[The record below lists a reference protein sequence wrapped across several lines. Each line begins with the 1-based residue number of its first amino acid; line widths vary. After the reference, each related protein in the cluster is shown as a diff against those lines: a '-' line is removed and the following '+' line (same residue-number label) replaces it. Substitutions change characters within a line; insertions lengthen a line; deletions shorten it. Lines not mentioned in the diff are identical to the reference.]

1 MISRIEPRCE
11 RIVSDCRATRKR
23 HDGTARPGAGASGGA
38 PHRQPRRRLRSRTGM
53 GRGDPPPCGGA
64 WKWNRRDHARVRGLR
79 SGSVANP
86 VKPAVF
92 LAEAETE
99 FAEAAIFYESQSPG
113 LGNDFIAEVER
124 SVDEISRHPELGA
137 SYFEDTRRIFV
148 RRFPFRVVY
157 QERTERILIFAVAH
171 QRRKPGYWR
180 DRNKESPGESFD
192 ARRGRFAFG
201 SAPVIGYWLLVTGY
215 WQIQKPKTGSEATPI
230 R

>member
-1 MISRIEPRCE
+1 
-11 RIVSDCRATRKR
+11 
-23 HDGTARPGAGASGGA
+23 
-38 PHRQPRRRLRSRTGM
+38 
-53 GRGDPPPCGGA
+53 
-64 WKWNRRDHARVRGLR
+64 
-79 SGSVANP
+79 

-92 LAEAETE
+92 LAEAETV
-99 FAEAAIFYESQSPG
+99 FAEAAIICESQSPG

-201 SAPVIGYWLLVTGY
+201 SAPVIGYGLLANTKTKNRERSDPDSVVEKNEWRMRGRINRTRHNP
-215 WQIQKPKTGSEATPI
+215 QISTSKKAGKPSPDPP